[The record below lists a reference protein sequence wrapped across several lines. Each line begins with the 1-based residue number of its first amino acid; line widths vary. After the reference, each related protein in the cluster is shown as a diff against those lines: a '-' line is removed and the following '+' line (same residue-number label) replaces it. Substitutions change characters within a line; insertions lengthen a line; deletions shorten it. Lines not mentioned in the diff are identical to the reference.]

1 MLWSG
6 TLDLGR
12 PPALQLR
19 EATGFLPYEVA
30 PLGARPQEPDEL
42 AEARARKRPGWDQS
56 RCPLRA
62 PGWRCPWFR
71 LRLSSLRSQAGGQD
85 PEGLSFGQTA
95 SATIRSIELSM

>member
-1 MLWSG
+1 MSWPRLEPESVRAG
-6 TLDLGR
+6 TK
-12 PPALQLR
+12 A
-19 EATGFLPYEVA
+19 A
-30 PLGARPQEPDEL
+30 
-42 AEARARKRPGWDQS
+42 
-56 RCPLRA
+56 PLRA